1 MKLLFI
7 LIIGIFNFNLF
18 SFFEV
23 ELQRDLVGGR
33 VNTRPYLYKKILL
46 TDTYKFCENPIQK
59 INFLG
64 YDNKKLTGKPVLY
77 IDKSKRQPPLLFK
90 NLYRIILKGKIANL
104 VRGNLNK
111 KTYKDQ
117 AEFCKINKRQESAKY
132 FSHILLGGL
141 SRTPD
146 AVDIP
151 FFGFWSNNR
160 EGFRFWIKVTK
171 EHKDSYEVTYK
182 GKPIFIAK
190 SSIPLI
196 IEKKKSGQEI
206 FRDLKIEKI
215 YQEIFRKFREV
226 IASQDEEKMK
236 EFFKKYVSKSSQD
249 YYKTYL
255 NLSKKDI
262 EYLSKVFDLNYFIL
276 IKFMGKPFELGNK
289 IGILSINESFSI
301 DLTQYKK
308 GVFKISPYLFE
319 QNCEKVDCFK
329 NQHKFIY

>member
-18 SFFEV
+18 SFSEV

-46 TDTYKFCENPIQK
+46 TDTYKYCEIPIQK

-64 YDNKKLTGKPVLY
+64 YGNKNLTGKPVLY
-77 IDKSKRQPPLLFK
+77 IDKSDRV
-90 NLYRIILKGKIANL
+90 ILNG
-104 VRGNLNK
+104 K
-111 KTYKDQ
+111 KTDWLRGEMIDNIYKYQ
-117 AEFCKINKRQESAKY
+117 ANFCKERKKKVSEKY
-132 FSHILLGGL
+132 SYHRFAPYATTTRGS
-141 SRTPD
+141 TK
-146 AVDIP
+146 IP
-151 FFGFWSNNR
+151 FFDYWSNK
-160 EGFRFWIKVTK
+160 EDGFKFWIKVTK

-206 FRDLKIEKI
+206 FRELKIEKI
-215 YQEIFRKFREV
+215 YQEIFRKFRKV
-226 IASQDEEKMK
+226 ISSQDEEKMK

-262 EYLSKVFDLNYFIL
+262 EYLSKVFDLKYFTL
-276 IKFMGKPFELGNK
+276 DDVLKLGKETTIF
-289 IGILSINESFSI
+289 SINEPFGI
-301 DLTQYKK
+301 DLRKYKK
-308 GVFKISPYLFE
+308 GNFMIAPYLFE
-319 QNCEKVDCFK
+319 KKCEQIDCFK
-329 NQHKFIY
+329 NTHTFSLHE